1 MSVAM
6 CKRVGVG
13 LAALA
18 LAVGVSGCGKASR
31 TGRSPVYLVIQ
42 DLQGSSGADPTKFSA
57 VLYSDVLTLVKS
69 SGTGTQTKIPT
80 VFTDGGQA
88 TFKISMKDV
97 GQQGNPTAPEPNN
110 AVTINRY
117 HVEYERT
124 DGRNAPGVDVPYPF
138 DGGMTITVSGN
149 DAATGG
155 FEMVRL
161 QAKEEAPLKQLVNG
175 GGAIAINTIA
185 HVTFYGKDVAGN
197 DIQATGT
204 ISVNFADWG
213 DPDQ

>member
-1 MSVAM
+1 M

-18 LAVGVSGCGKASR
+18 LAVGVGGCGEASR

-42 DLQGSSGADPTKFSA
+42 NLQGASGADPTKMSG
-57 VLYSDVLTLVKS
+57 VLYSDVLTLVKA
-69 SGTGTQTKIPT
+69 SGAGTQTKIPT
-80 VFTDGGQA
+80 VFTDSGQA
-88 TFKISMKDV
+88 TFVLSMKDV

-110 AVTINRY
+110 AVTLNRY
-117 HVEYERT
+117 HVEDERT

-149 DAATGG
+149 DAATGA

-161 QAKEEAPLKQLVNG
+161 QAKKEAPLIQLAG
-175 GGAIAINTIA
+175 DGGAIAINTIA

>member
-1 MSVAM
+1 MSVAI

-13 LAALA
+13 LAALT
-18 LAVGVSGCGKASR
+18 LAVGAAGCGEASR

-42 DLQGSSGADPTKFSA
+42 NLQGASGADPTKMGG
-57 VLYSDVLTLVKS
+57 VLYSDVLTLVKA
-69 SGTGTQTKIPT
+69 SGAGASKIPT
-80 VFTDGGQA
+80 VFTDSGQA
-88 TFKISMKDV
+88 VFQLSMKDV

-138 DGGMTITVSGN
+138 DGAFTLTVAGT
-149 DAATGG
+149 DASTGG
-155 FEMVRL
+155 FEIVRL
-161 QAKEEAPLKQLVNG
+161 QAKKEAPLIQLAG
-175 GGAIAINTIA
+175 DGGAIAINTIA